1 MTPVQPDL
9 DQRILTSL
17 EGLLHALELSPVGDD
32 RFAAPPEPG
41 RFTRVFGGQTLAQAL
56 LATGA
61 TIDGTTTDRLV
72 PHSMHAYFV
81 QAGVAGDAVEV
92 AVERVRDG
100 RTMATRRCTVAQ
112 GDRTL
117 LVALASFHDN
127 PDEPVLPEPPL
138 DAPTPLELPR
148 LQDWLEDLPPALAGH
163 GRAWVDHPPP
173 LDLRIDEAPTFL
185 GGTPAAGTTAD
196 GTRAHWMR
204 VPRGVGDDPLLHTA
218 LLAYASDYLLLDM
231 AFRSYPAEVP
241 DGGFAA
247 VSVDHALWFH
257 RPVRFDRWHL
267 HTQETI
273 TLAGHR
279 GLVRGSVHDEDGR
292 RVATVMQEVLVRPN
306 SPRPDS
312 EGKVRA

>member
-1 MTPVQPDL
+1 VLAMAPVPPSL
-9 DQRILTSL
+9 DQRINASL
-17 EGLLHALELSPVGDD
+17 DGLLHALELAPGPVSDGADD
-32 RFAAPPEPG
+32 RFVAPAEPD

-56 LATGA
+56 LAAGA
-61 TIDGTTTDRLV
+61 TVDGPTGDGLA

-81 QAGVAGDAVEV
+81 QAGVAGTPVEV

-100 RTMATRRCTVAQ
+100 RSMATRRSTVTQ

-117 LVALASFHDN
+117 LVALASFHEN
-127 PDEPVLPEPPL
+127 PDAPVLDEPPL
-138 DAPTPLELPR
+138 DAPAPLELPL

-185 GGTPAAGTTAD
+185 GGAQAD
-196 GTRAHWMR
+196 GARAHWMR
-204 VPRGVGDDPLLHTA
+204 LPRDVGDDPLLHTV
-218 LLAYASDYLLLDM
+218 LLAYATDYLLLDM
-231 AFRSYPAEVP
+231 AFRSYPGDMPA
-241 DGGFAA
+241 DGFAA

-292 RVATVMQEVLVRPN
+292 RVATVVQEVLVRPN
-306 SPRPDS
+306 
-312 EGKVRA
+312 ATT

>member
-1 MTPVQPDL
+1 MAPVPPTL

-17 EGLLHALELSPVGDD
+17 DGLLRALELTPAGDD
-32 RFAAPPEPG
+32 RFVAAPEPD

-56 LATGA
+56 LAAGA
-61 TIDGTTTDRLV
+61 TVDGPTPNRLA

-81 QAGVAGDAVEV
+81 QAGLADQAVEV
-92 AVERVRDG
+92 TVERVRDG
-100 RTMATRRCTVAQ
+100 RSMATRRSTVTQ

-117 LVALASFHDN
+117 LVAIASFHEN
-127 PDEPVLPEPPL
+127 PDEPALADPPL
-138 DAPTPLELPR
+138 EAPLPHDLPL
-148 LQDWLEDLPPALAGH
+148 LQDWLQDLPPALAGH

-173 LDLRIDEAPTFL
+173 LDLRIGEAPTFL
-185 GGTPAAGTTAD
+185 GGSPAEGA
-196 GTRAHWMR
+196 RAHWMR
-204 VPRGVGDDPLLHTA
+204 LPRDIGDDPLLHTV

-231 AFRSYPAEVP
+231 AFRSYPDEMP
-241 DGGFAA
+241 PGGFAA

-267 HTQETI
+267 HTQETV

-306 SPRPDS
+306 PTT
-312 EGKVRA
+312 